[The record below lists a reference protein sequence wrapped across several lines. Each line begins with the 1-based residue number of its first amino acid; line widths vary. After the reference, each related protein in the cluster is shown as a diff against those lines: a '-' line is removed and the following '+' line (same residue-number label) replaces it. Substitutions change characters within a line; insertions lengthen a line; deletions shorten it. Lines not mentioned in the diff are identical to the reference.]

1 LAFCKSLAARIRHIL
16 TSKSAI
22 TEKKLFGGL
31 CLLLNGK
38 MLVGVWK
45 DSLMARLGPDQGDK
59 ALQQSHVKKLD
70 IAGKQLEKLA

>member
-31 CLLLNGK
+31 CLLPNGK
-38 MLVGVWK
+38 MPFGVWK
-45 DSLMARLGPDQGDK
+45 DSPIARLGPDQGDK
-59 ALQQSHVKKLD
+59 AF
-70 IAGKQLEKLA
+70 